1 MEENLHESQPEISS
15 LELIT
20 APSKVFAIPELIE
33 MVLVHLPALDVLFC
47 QSINS
52 TCRGIVRTS
61 GALQEKLFYKCD
73 LANVDVNNPIAS
85 DDLLRLETNP
95 FIQFLHR
102 RQVLARQKDEDVDDN
117 SFGKLDYAEACWKKL
132 YLTRPA
138 LCTIDTRKKVSP
150 PDPGRECNIRLS
162 ESDGI
167 RMHHLQEIDLSR
179 FTLPNSRYCIRCI
192 GALASNKEKQ
202 FSKYAFPWQITV
214 LHLAESGSL

>member
-1 MEENLHESQPEISS
+1 MEDNLHESQPEISS
-15 LELIT
+15 LESVT

-33 MVLVHLPALDVLFC
+33 IVLVHLPALDVLFC

-52 TCRGIVRTS
+52 TCRSIVRTS
-61 GALQEKLFYKCD
+61 GALQEKLFYRCD
-73 LANVDVNNPIAS
+73 LANVDVNNPIPS
-85 DDLLRLETNP
+85 DSLPRLETNP

-102 RQVLARQKDEDVDDN
+102 RQVLARQKDEEVGYN
-117 SFGKLDYAEACWKKL
+117 NLGKLDYAEACWKKI

-138 LCTIDTRKKVSP
+138 LCTIDTRKKVNP
-150 PDPGRECNIRLS
+150 QDAGRACNIRLS
-162 ESDGI
+162 EPDGI
-167 RMHHLQEIDLSR
+167 IMHHLQEIDLSK

-202 FSKYAFPWQITV
+202 FSRYALPWQITK